1 MSSQE
6 HQVQCRGL
14 RIDLPGR
21 HQRVPPLDLDL
32 TASSRVVFLGRSGS
46 GKSLLS
52 RLLLGRLPPAP
63 ARVGGSIRV
72 LGQGEEPSAVST
84 LEQAPWI
91 DLEGMP
97 PGATVAAL
105 AACRSSFFGYVPQ
118 GGRENL
124 VPGWT
129 LAQHVEVLTGG
140 VSERGERA
148 YEGMALLGLEPDDRL
163 RGAVAT
169 ELSEGMI
176 RRALLALSVSLP
188 ASVLVV
194 DEPTTGLDPAS
205 RRQVVEFLQAALSE
219 GDRGLVLTS
228 HDLEVAEA
236 LGTQFYRVEDG
247 RLVAK
252 SDTLDTLDSPFSDFL
267 SARAQLQEVT
277 A

>member
-1 MSSQE
+1 MSHQGR
-6 HQVQCRGL
+6 QVQCRGL
-14 RIDLPGR
+14 RVDLPGR
-21 HQRVPPLDLDL
+21 PQPAPPLDLAL

-52 RLLLGRLPPAP
+52 RVLLGRLPPSP
-63 ARVGGSIRV
+63 ARVGGSVRV
-72 LGQGEEPSAVST
+72 
-84 LEQAPWI
+84 LEQAEGTFPEAVQSETPWI
-91 DLEGMP
+91 DLGGMS
-97 PGATVAAL
+97 PGSTVPLL
-105 AACRSSFFGYVPQ
+105 AACRSTFFGYVPQ

-129 LAQHVEVLTGG
+129 LAQHVDALTDGEA
-140 VSERGERA
+140 ERCERA
-148 YEGMALLGLEPDDRL
+148 YAGMATLGLEPDGRL

-188 ASVLVV
+188 TSVLVV

-205 RRQVVEFLQAALSE
+205 RRQVVEFLGEALAE
-219 GDRGLVLTS
+219 GERGLVLTS

-236 LGTQFYRVEDG
+236 LGAEFYRVEDG

-252 SDTLDTLDSPFSDFL
+252 SATLDAPDGPFSDFL
-267 SARAQLQEVT
+267 SAREKLREGT